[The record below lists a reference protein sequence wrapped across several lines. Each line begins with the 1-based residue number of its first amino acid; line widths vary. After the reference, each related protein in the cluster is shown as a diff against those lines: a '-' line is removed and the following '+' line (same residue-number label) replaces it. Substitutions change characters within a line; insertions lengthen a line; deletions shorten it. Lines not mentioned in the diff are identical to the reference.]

1 MVASSEEKK
10 STTEV
15 VSEEIN
21 DVKSPQ
27 NNCAIKFFKKEP
39 PSRKGE
45 PLREQ
50 PWAFCCRAF
59 LSSRMSDMCLFKA
72 LSNC

>member
-10 STTEV
+10 SMTEV
-15 VSEEIN
+15 VSEDLN
-21 DVKSPQ
+21 DVKPTL
-27 NNCAIKFFKKEP
+27 NNSAMKFFKKEP
-39 PSRKGE
+39 PTRKGE

-50 PWAFCCRAF
+50 RWAFCCKTLLA
-59 LSSRMSDMCLFKA
+59 SRMFDICLFYT